1 MNFHPDPPK
10 QAQESIF
17 PRKYSE
23 TSHSVLLFNSNHI
36 QESSLRKHLGIILDS
51 NYIKDI
57 LQLYPLKCIR
67 PQGYTLNSRKPY
79 QGNHYLE
86 FINLSLDIIN
96 GDIIF
101 DQSYNALFY
110 QELETFQYNTILAIA
125 EVIHATSKEKLSINQ
140 TQNRNKI
147 NLGTENYHV
156 CRKSSLTRILV
167 IYST

>member
-1 MNFHPDPPK
+1 MSSNSKLFAEDTALFSFVRYKNLKAKDLNENLQEISNWVIQWKMNFHPDPPK

-67 PQGYTLNSRKPY
+67 P
-79 QGNHYLE
+79 
-86 FINLSLDIIN
+86 
-96 GDIIF
+96 
-101 DQSYNALFY
+101 
-110 QELETFQYNTILAIA
+110 
-125 EVIHATSKEKLSINQ
+125 
-140 TQNRNKI
+140 
-147 NLGTENYHV
+147 
-156 CRKSSLTRILV
+156 
-167 IYST
+167 